1 MITLINASAHDT
13 GLDALSVHCIVTS
26 PPYWGL
32 RAYAGEQ
39 RIEWPAVEYSPMPG
53 LPALSIPAMTCG
65 LGEETT
71 PEAYIGHLILV
82 MREMKRVLRDDGVAF
97 VNLGDSYFGSNQ
109 TGGTNSKE
117 GSAKRMGRMFTRSA
131 SVQHEAAY
139 DISGKELGDSQGR
152 DCLCGSLCDV
162 CRVAYRRKS
171 RTSDLLAP
179 MLTASLSL
187 PTLASMGFENGHLPT
202 WDSAHLENHIF
213 PAILGLL
220 HSQDHGAEQLP
231 AFLDSMPDEFSRQL
245 LDVCWQR
252 ANRGVCLLCARSLV
266 PDAHESVHKTATPS
280 GIRSSACDVQDLTES
295 PENKNGIAGIDGS
308 LVDHIWGRAFVCSY
322 PHYTTPS
329 SQSPNTL
336 KPKDLCLIPARF
348 ALAAQADG
356 WYVRSD
362 IIWAK
367 PNPMPESVTDRPTKA
382 HEYVW
387 LMAKSQRYFY
397 DAEAVKEESSE
408 DSGFAKQRA
417 KGINTWKYND
427 TEERIAQTGQRIES
441 STMGNFGT
449 RNRRTV
455 WNIATHSYKGSHF
468 ATFPP
473 KLVEPMI
480 LAGTSAR
487 GVCGNCLAPWE
498 RVVEKPDMKQVDAS
512 SIDRFGTGEAGVHR
526 KVGQAYQDWRDANP
540 DVTTGWRPTC
550 ECPPAD
556 PIPATVLDP
565 FNGSGT
571 SGTVALDLGRA
582 YIGVDISKE
591 YVTELAEERIGGT
604 QIGFGL

>member
-32 RAYAGEQ
+32 RSYKGEQ

-65 LGEETT
+65 LGEEST
-71 PEAYIGHLILV
+71 PEAFIGHLILV
-82 MREMKRVLRDDGVAF
+82 MREMWRVLRDDGTCW
-97 VNLGDSYFGSNQ
+97 VNLGDSYASDIKGS
-109 TGGTNSKE
+109 GGPSKKQASNA
-117 GSAKRMGRMFTRSA
+117 GSFY
-131 SVQHEAAY
+131 SV
-139 DISGKELGDSQGR
+139 SQR
-152 DCLCGSLCDV
+152 L
-162 CRVAYRRKS
+162 
-171 RTSDLLAP
+171 
-179 MLTASLSL
+179 
-187 PTLASMGFENGHLPT
+187 
-202 WDSAHLENHIF
+202 
-213 PAILGLL
+213 
-220 HSQDHGAEQLP
+220 DHG
-231 AFLDSMPDEFSRQL
+231 
-245 LDVCWQR
+245 
-252 ANRGVCLLCARSLV
+252 
-266 PDAHESVHKTATPS
+266 
-280 GIRSSACDVQDLTES
+280 
-295 PENKNGIAGIDGS
+295 
-308 LVDHIWGRAFVCSY
+308 
-322 PHYTTPS
+322 
-329 SQSPNTL
+329 L

-356 WYVRSD
+356 WYIRND

-367 PNPMPESVTDRPTKA
+367 PNPMPESVTDRCTKA

-397 DAEAVKEESSE
+397 DAEAVREEATDPEYRTVGRIRPTSDPLWSE
-408 DSGFAKQRA
+408 SA
-417 KGINTWKYND
+417 
-427 TEERIAQTGQRIES
+427 TGNNRGGLHNQVEGR
-441 STMGNFGT
+441 TT

-455 WNIATHSYKGSHF
+455 WNIATSPYSGAHF
-468 ATFPP
+468 ATWPP

-487 GVCGNCLAPWE
+487 GVCPTCGSPWE
-498 RVVEKPDMKQVDAS
+498 RVVERSGGTRQAGDSRAVAMGHS
-512 SIDRFGTGEAGVHR
+512 STGPTAVMRAGEPM
-526 KVGQAYQDWRDANP
+526 DTT
-540 DVTTGWRPTC
+540 TTGWRATC

-582 YIGVDISKE
+582 YIGVDISTE

>member
-1 MITLINASAHDT
+1 VIRLINASAHNT
-13 GLDALSVHCIVTS
+13 GLDAQSVHCIVTS

-82 MREMKRVLRDDGVAF
+82 MREMKRVLRDDGTCW
-97 VNLGDSYFGSNQ
+97 VNLGDSYAASPGQRKDTDAAGAKQQSNNGSV
-109 TGGTNSKE
+109 G
-117 GSAKRMGRMFTRSA
+117 AP
-131 SVQHEAAY
+131 
-139 DISGKELGDSQGR
+139 
-152 DCLCGSLCDV
+152 
-162 CRVAYRRKS
+162 S
-171 RTSDLLAP
+171 RHVS
-179 MLTASLSL
+179 
-187 PTLASMGFENGHLPT
+187 
-202 WDSAHLENHIF
+202 
-213 PAILGLL
+213 
-220 HSQDHGAEQLP
+220 
-231 AFLDSMPDEFSRQL
+231 
-245 LDVCWQR
+245 
-252 ANRGVCLLCARSLV
+252 
-266 PDAHESVHKTATPS
+266 
-280 GIRSSACDVQDLTES
+280 
-295 PENKNGIAGIDGS
+295 
-308 LVDHIWGRAFVCSY
+308 
-322 PHYTTPS
+322 
-329 SQSPNTL
+329 TL
-336 KPKDLCLIPARF
+336 KPKDICLIPARF

-356 WYVRSD
+356 WYIRND

-367 PNPMPESVTDRPTKA
+367 PNPMPESVTDRCTKA

-387 LMAKSQRYFY
+387 LMAKSPKYFC
-397 DAEAVKEESSE
+397 DMEAVKEEATDPEYRTVGKIRPTS
-408 DSGFAKQRA
+408 DPMWSGS
-417 KGINTWKYND
+417 N
-427 TEERIAQTGQRIES
+427 S
-441 STMGNFGT
+441 GNNRGGLHNQAGGRTT

-455 WNIATHSYKGSHF
+455 WNIATSPYSGAHF
-468 ATFPP
+468 ATWPP

-487 GVCGNCLAPWE
+487 GVCPECGSPWE
-498 RVVEKPDMKQVDAS
+498 RVVERTAENHISRSDRQLATGGAITGGVGKNFPD
-512 SIDRFGTGEAGVHR
+512 TTTTTT
-526 KVGQAYQDWRDANP
+526 
-540 DVTTGWRPTC
+540 TTGWRATC

-556 PIPATVLDP
+556 PIPATVLDC

>member
-39 RIEWPAVEYSPMPG
+39 RIEWAEVEYSPMPG
-53 LPALSIPAMTCG
+53 IPALSIPAMTCG

-82 MREMKRVLRDDGVAF
+82 MREMWRVLRDDGTCW
-97 VNLGDSYFGSNQ
+97 VNLGDSYAS
-109 TGGTNSKE
+109 GGVTDPYRRTS
-117 GSAKRMGRMFTRSA
+117 
-131 SVQHEAAY
+131 
-139 DISGKELGDSQGR
+139 SGKLMPPQGR
-152 DCLCGSLCDV
+152 AP
-162 CRVAYRRKS
+162 VA
-171 RTSDLLAP
+171 
-179 MLTASLSL
+179 
-187 PTLASMGFENGHLPT
+187 
-202 WDSAHLENHIF
+202 
-213 PAILGLL
+213 
-220 HSQDHGAEQLP
+220 
-231 AFLDSMPDEFSRQL
+231 
-245 LDVCWQR
+245 
-252 ANRGVCLLCARSLV
+252 
-266 PDAHESVHKTATPS
+266 
-280 GIRSSACDVQDLTES
+280 
-295 PENKNGIAGIDGS
+295 DG
-308 LVDHIWGRAFVCSY
+308 
-322 PHYTTPS
+322 
-329 SQSPNTL
+329 L

-356 WYVRSD
+356 WYIRND

-367 PNPMPESVTDRPTKA
+367 PNPMPESVTDRCTKA

-455 WNIATHSYKGSHF
+455 WNIATSPYSGAHF
-468 ATFPP
+468 ATWPP

-498 RVVEKPDMKQVDAS
+498 RVVERSGGTRQAGDSRAVAMGHS
-512 SIDRFGTGEAGVHR
+512 STGPTAVMRAGEPM
-526 KVGQAYQDWRDANP
+526 DTT
-540 DVTTGWRPTC
+540 TTGWRATC